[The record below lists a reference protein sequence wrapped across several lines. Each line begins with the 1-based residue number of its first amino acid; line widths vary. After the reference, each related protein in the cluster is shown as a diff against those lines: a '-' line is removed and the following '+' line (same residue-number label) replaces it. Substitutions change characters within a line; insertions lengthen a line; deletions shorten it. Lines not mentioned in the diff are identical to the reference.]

1 MCAAHLEINRHSSYT
16 CCPSICALCVCEPAP
31 CKLFMILGIFWGK
44 YIQKPLNRK
53 TESWKRN
60 RLFWT
65 WDMRRKKMTFGD
77 KVKNEFMYL
86 DEKRRWNANQTIWR
100 KERERGWGKRQSN
113 SIDDRRGARYRE
125 REREMERA
133 REGGISLR
141 GDVFV
146 LYLSPSL
153 SVVHSLIHT
162 LHPHIFDRHTQH
174 VDTF

>member
-44 YIQKPLNRK
+44 YIPKPLNRK

-65 WDMRRKKMTFGD
+65 WDMRRKKMTFRD
-77 KVKNEFMYL
+77 KVNNEFMYL
-86 DEKRRWNANQTIWR
+86 DEKSKSNNMEKR
-100 KERERGWGKRQSN
+100 KRERGWGKRQSD

-125 REREMERA
+125 RERERWRERG
-133 REGGISLR
+133 REEFPSGVMCLC
-141 GDVFV
+141 
-146 LYLSPSL
+146 SL
-153 SVVHSLIHT
+153 SLSLCCSFTHTHTPSTRLWHTHSM
-162 LHPHIFDRHTQH
+162 
-174 VDTF
+174 